1 LEQLWKKVKLNIRER
16 IPSHSYRMWIEPLT
30 LKSGEDGQFIL
41 NSPNSFSQKRVT
53 CQYAGLIQSEFD
65 KVAGKGCQMTVEVAA
80 NSRLIRRHEDSLTK
94 GQIPLP
100 NIHRQPSCGRLL
112 RRDFT
117 FDHFVVGGNN
127 DFAFMAALSIASLR
141 KSNQNPLMLLSNPGM
156 GKSHLSQAVGHHIM
170 FNHPTDR
177 VYYTTAEDF
186 ANEMVAGFRTGA
198 INGFKEKYRKKCDAL
213 ILEDI
218 HFLTGKERTQIELY
232 YILESLLDFN
242 KKIIFTSCYPPA
254 EIPKLNGKL
263 SSRFA
268 SSLISHIESPNFK
281 TRVKILKQKSAMNGF
296 DVPEDITQYLA
307 GALTED
313 VRQLESGLMCVVAKA
328 SLLGE
333 PMDLTLAGSV
343 VKHMIRQKK
352 RITINSIKKLVC
364 KHYRITLAEL
374 ASKSRKQSLVRPR
387 QIAIYLARKYTDVSL
402 QEIGRSFNRFHATAI
417 HAINCVE
424 QGLKGSGRIQKQ
436 VEYLSQKLK
445 SGQF

>member
-1 LEQLWKKVKLNIRER
+1 
-16 IPSHSYRMWIEPLT
+16 MWIEPLT
-30 LKSGEDGQFIL
+30 LKPGEDGQVIL

-53 CQYAGLIQSEFD
+53 SQYEGLIQSEFE
-65 KVAGKGCQMTVEVAA
+65 KVAGKSCRMTVEVSA

-127 DFAFMAALSIASLR
+127 DFAFMAALSMASRR
-141 KSNQNPLMLLSNPGM
+141 KSNQNSLMLLANPGM

-170 FNHPTDR
+170 SNHPSDR

-268 SSLISHIESPNFK
+268 SSLISHIEPPNFK
-281 TRVKILKQKSAMNGF
+281 TRVKILKKKSATNGF

-313 VRQLESGLMCVVAKA
+313 VRQLESGLMGVVAKA
-328 SLLGE
+328 SLLGA